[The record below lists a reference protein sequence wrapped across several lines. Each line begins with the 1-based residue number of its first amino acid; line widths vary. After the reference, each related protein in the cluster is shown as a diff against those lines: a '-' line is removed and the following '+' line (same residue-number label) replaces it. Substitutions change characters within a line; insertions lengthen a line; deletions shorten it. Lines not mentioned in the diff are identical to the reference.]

1 MSSTETT
8 EVVIT
13 EEMNTEGVAIAKIVK
28 ARVSTFKGDIADDGW
43 VVRLGDLMLELE
55 DIAKQAGRKKVSS
68 KMIKDAGIDKISSAI
83 RCEAK
88 WFVQNTDE
96 ARSFIAASKK
106 GYNSVSSLK
115 SDMAKAVKAA
125 EKPEAS
131 TEGENESEATE
142 GEASESETTEGE
154 MFAQL
159 DVPTIVVAIHALASR
174 DGKSVE
180 DVMSEIID
188 IFAETNPNRQPLIF
202 TRKAA

>member
-13 EEMNTEGVAIAKIVK
+13 EDMNTEGVAIAKIVK
-28 ARVSTFKGDIADDGW
+28 SRVSTFKGDIADDGW
-43 VVRLGDLMLELE
+43 VVRLGNLMLKLE

-68 KMIKDAGIDKISSAI
+68 KMINDAGIDKISSAI

-115 SDMAKAVKAA
+115 SDVAKAAKAA

-131 TEGENESEATE
+131 TESDSESEATE
-142 GEASESETTEGE
+142 GETTDNATTEGDT
-154 MFAQL
+154 L
-159 DVPTIVVAIHALASR
+159 DVSTIAVAIHALASR

-180 DVMSEIID
+180 DIISEIID
-188 IFAETNPNRQPLIF
+188 LFEETNPASI
-202 TRKAA
+202 AA

>member
-13 EEMNTEGVAIAKIVK
+13 EDMNTEGVAIAKIVK
-28 ARVSTFKGDIADDGW
+28 SRVSTFKGDIADDGW
-43 VVRLGDLMLELE
+43 VVRLGNLMLKLE

-68 KMIKDAGIDKISSAI
+68 KMINDAGIDKISAAI

-115 SDMAKAVKAA
+115 SDVAKAAKAA

-131 TEGENESEATE
+131 TESDSESEATE
-142 GEASESETTEGE
+142 GETTDNATTEGDT
-154 MFAQL
+154 L
-159 DVPTIVVAIHALASR
+159 DVSTIAVAIHALASR

-180 DVMSEIID
+180 DVISEIID
-188 IFAETNPNRQPLIF
+188 LFEETNPVAL
-202 TRKAA
+202 AA